1 MLFLSVWSL
10 SNHFQTKVFPSIKSN
25 KKIKIVSILTNKKNH
40 NFKNKNSC
48 TDKKKIIAKNNF
60 NCVYISSVNSMHYN
74 YSKFALEK
82 NKNVFC
88 EKPICLKTDH
98 LIKLKKIA
106 TKHKKFF
113 FEVIQ
118 YIHHPLY
125 IKLKK
130 LIDKKIV
137 GKILSV
143 KSTFKIPLKENKNF
157 RFNSKLGGGAL
168 YDVGYYPISTMFTLF
183 ESKKIKILKS
193 NLIKEKKLDI
203 KGNLQAKNENKI
215 FFDLAWG
222 FKSSYEN
229 NIKIFG
235 DKGIINVDFIF
246 SKKVFQGGK
255 IDILKDKKKTIK
267 IKKFNQINQAFN
279 NMILSK
285 KKDFEKN
292 FNLSLKILKI
302 IEKIKKE

>member
-40 NFKNKNSC
+40 NFKNKNSF
-48 TDKKKIIAKNNF
+48 TDKKKIITKNNF

-88 EKPICLKTDH
+88 EKPICLRTDH
-98 LIKLKKIA
+98 LIELKKIA
-106 TKHKKFF
+106 TKNKKFF

-193 NLIKEKKLDI
+193 NLIKENKLDI

-235 DKGIINVDFIF
+235 EKGIISVDFIF

-255 IDILKDKKKTIK
+255 IDILNDKKKTIK

-279 NMILSK
+279 NMMLSK
-285 KKDFEKN
+285 KKDFKKN
-292 FNLSLKILKI
+292 FNLSLKILKM
-302 IEKIKKE
+302 IEKIKKK

>member
-48 TDKKKIIAKNNF
+48 TDKKQIISKNDF

-88 EKPICLKTDH
+88 EKPICLRTDH

-106 TKHKKFF
+106 TKNKKFF

-130 LIDKKIV
+130 LIDKKMV

-193 NLIKEKKLDI
+193 NLIKENKLDI

-215 FFDLAWG
+215 IFDLAWG

-235 DKGIINVDFIF
+235 EKGIINVDFIF

-255 IDILKDKKKTIK
+255 IDIFKDKKKTIK

-279 NMILSK
+279 NMMLSK

-302 IEKIKKE
+302 IEKIKKK